1 MSCSLSVSQVSSF
14 QLLYMHILDIASNL
28 GKPSQVTAGQGRA
41 VFPYPP
47 NADTAF
53 LPHKDQ
59 KESMGIAVFWLLLL
73 FGVAVAKAGWA
84 YSSAFNAVTQSLF
97 RGREFISFCE
107 VALDLWAA
115 GASIEQ
121 TVAEYSTVAIQAS
134 ARLPVK
140 HLELS

>member
-1 MSCSLSVSQVSSF
+1 MSCSLSVSQVTSF
-14 QLLYMHILDIASNL
+14 QLLYVHVLGIASNL

-47 NADTAF
+47 NADAAF

-59 KESMGIAVFWLLLL
+59 KESMGITVFWLLLL
-73 FGVAVAKAGWA
+73 FGVAVQRQ
-84 YSSAFNAVTQSLF
+84 AVLSHLASMQPHNCLF

-134 ARLPVK
+134 GRLPVK